1 MGSIMVA
8 GGAGYIG
15 SHCLRML
22 REKGYDAYAFDNL
35 ATGRRE
41 AVLDA
46 PLVVGDLAD
55 AALVERTLRERKTS
69 AVFHFAASCYVGV
82 SVTDP
87 ESYWRNNV
95 ATTLALLSAMRRADV
110 GTFIFSS
117 TCATY
122 GDPVQ
127 ELMNEEHPQRP
138 VNPYGWTKFAV
149 ERMLSDFGR
158 AYGLKWVALRYFN
171 AAGAHPDGRIGEDH
185 DPETHLIP
193 LVLQVAAGVR
203 PDIQVFGTDYP
214 TPDGTCIRD
223 YIHILDLSSAHLLG
237 LTYLERGGE
246 SRAFNLGNGA
256 GYSVLEVIRAAEQV
270 TGRKIAF
277 RTAPRRAGDPS
288 RLVGDASLAKR
299 TLGWTQQ
306 YGDLRTILE
315 TAWRWHRAPA
325 YGTQR
330 KA

>member
-15 SHCLRML
+15 SHCLRLL
-22 REKGYDAYAFDNL
+22 RERGHDAFAYDNL

-55 AALVERTLRERKTS
+55 GALVERTLRERNVS
-69 AVFHFAASCYVGV
+69 CVFHFAASCYVGV

-95 ATTLALLSAMRRADV
+95 ATTLTLLSAMRRAGV
-110 GTFIFSS
+110 GSFVFSS

-122 GDPVQ
+122 GEPTQ
-127 ELMNEEHPQRP
+127 EFMDETHRQWPI
-138 VNPYGWTKFAV
+138 NPYGWTKFAV
-149 ERMLSDFGR
+149 ERMLADFHR
-158 AYGLKWVALRYFN
+158 AYGLKYVAFRYFN

-193 LVLQVAAGVR
+193 LVLQVASGVR
-203 PDIQVFGTDYP
+203 QDIQVFGDDYP

-237 LTYLERGGE
+237 LEYLNRGGE
-246 SRAFNLGNGA
+246 STAFNLGNGA
-256 GYSVLEVIRAAEQV
+256 GYSVLEVIRTAEKI
-270 TGRKIAF
+270 TGRKIPF
-277 RTAPRRAGDPS
+277 RVAPRRAGDPA
-288 RLVGDASLAKR
+288 RLVGDAARAKT
-299 TLGWTQQ
+299 TLGWKQEF
-306 YGDLRTILE
+306 GDLATIVE
-315 TAWRWHRAPA
+315 TAWKWHRAPA
-325 YGTQR
+325 YGPFAKR
-330 KA
+330 

>member
-22 REKGYDAYAFDNL
+22 RERGFDAFAFDNL
-35 ATGRRE
+35 STGRRDS
-41 AVLDA
+41 VLDA

-55 AALVERTLRERKTS
+55 GALVERTLRERKATS
-69 AVFHFAASCYVGV
+69 VFHFAASCYVGV

-95 ATTLALLSAMRRADV
+95 ATTLTLLSAMRRAGV

-122 GDPVQ
+122 GNPVQ
-127 ELMNEEHPQRP
+127 EFMDETHPQWP

-149 ERMLSDFGR
+149 ERMLSDFHR
-158 AYGLKWVALRYFN
+158 AYGLKYVALRYFN
-171 AAGAHPDGRIGEDH
+171 AAGAHPDGKIGEDH

-193 LVLQVAAGVR
+193 LVLQVAAGKRADV
-203 PDIQVFGTDYP
+203 QVFGDDYP

-237 LTYLERGGE
+237 LSYLEKGGE
-246 SRAFNLGNGA
+246 SGAFNLGNGA
-256 GYSVLEVIRAAEQV
+256 GYSVLEVIRSAEQV
-270 TGRKIAF
+270 SGKKVAF
-277 RTAPRRAGDPS
+277 KVAPRRAGDPA
-288 RLVGDASLAKR
+288 RLVGDATRAKKV
-299 TLGWTQQ
+299 LGWRQEF
-306 YGDLRTILE
+306 GDLKTILE
-315 TAWRWHRAPA
+315 TAWRWHNR
-325 YGTQR
+325 
-330 KA
+330 